1 MHLPFRLPKPLLPP
15 LTNPQS
21 LATFSS
27 ISVGPPLTVVS
38 IDHLP
43 TLLPREAS
51 EAFSN
56 DLLPSLL
63 TLPQAIEE
71 RQSRQGK
78 AVEASEAG
86 KGPERVW
93 KEVEAKF
100 WTHVAQL

>member
-1 MHLPFRLPKPLLPP
+1 MSFHHR
-15 LTNPQS
+15 
-21 LATFSS
+21 

-56 DLLPSLL
+56 DLLPSLM

-71 RQSRQGK
+71 RQPRQGK
-78 AVEASEAG
+78 PVRASEAG
-86 KGPERVW
+86 SGPERVW
-93 KEVEAKF
+93 KESEAKF